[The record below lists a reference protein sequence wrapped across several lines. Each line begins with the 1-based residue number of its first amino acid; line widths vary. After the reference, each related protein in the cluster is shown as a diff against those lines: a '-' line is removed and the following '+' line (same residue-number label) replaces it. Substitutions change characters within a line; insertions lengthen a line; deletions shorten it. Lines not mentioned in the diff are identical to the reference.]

1 LQPRSGTLSVENREE
16 SVFLWD
22 ILAEEDSSSTCWRKE
37 CVGQL
42 VATIPNFE
50 PPGVY
55 WNWFK
60 MDSWLFGRSLV
71 HCRHPRSPLSEMRLV
86 ERAFFGYVTS
96 KERVAKLERW
106 MSEHE
111 NLRWPIEMMKKDWIN
126 VQSVGEA

>member
-1 LQPRSGTLSVENREE
+1 VQGSRDGVGGCYPE
-16 SVFLWD
+16 LW
-22 ILAEEDSSSTCWRKE
+22 
-37 CVGQL
+37 
-42 VATIPNFE
+42 AT
-50 PPGVY
+50 GVY

-60 MDSWLFGRSLV
+60 MDAWLLGKSLA
-71 HCRHPRSPLSEMRLV
+71 HCQHPRSPLSEMRLV
-86 ERAFFGYVTS
+86 ERAFFGHVTS